1 MEQKLKEILED
12 NQENMFMYQKEVDNY
27 VEQLRFF
34 QQHNLKEEERITR
47 VKYDASNMILF
58 GYKKMCNEI
67 EQLLNEWNS

>member
-34 QQHNLKEEERITR
+34 QQHNLNEEERITR

-67 EQLLNEWNS
+67 EKLLNDWNS

>member
-1 MEQKLKEILED
+1 MKQKLKEILED

-34 QQHNLKEEERITR
+34 QQHNLNEEERITR
-47 VKYDASNMILF
+47 VKYDASNKILN

-67 EQLLNEWNS
+67 EQLLNDWNS